1 MWVILAVSDSDK
13 HFDTAIKEYEKRMG
27 GKLKVESVK
36 PSRNGTHEQIIQ
48 KDTDQ
53 ILSLLQKKYP
63 DYSKILLSKDGKSMS
78 TEQFADLLKK
88 NLNVVF
94 VVWWPYGL
102 DEVKLQKHINTKIAF
117 WQMTLQHGLA
127 KLVLL
132 EQLYRVSMIWEG
144 RQYHY

>member
-1 MWVILAVSDSDK
+1 MRVVLSVSDSDK
-13 HFDTAIKEYEKRMG
+13 HFDVAIKEYEKRLG
-27 GKLKVESVK
+27 WKLKVVSVK
-36 PSRNGTHEQIIQ
+36 PTRHWTHDQIIQ
-48 KDTDQ
+48 KDTEQ
-53 ILSLLQKKYP
+53 IISLLQKKYA
-63 DYSKILLSKDGKSMS
+63 DYFKVLLSKDGKTMV

-102 DEVKLQKHINTKIAF
+102 DEVQLQKYIHSKISF
-117 WQMTLQHGLA
+117 GQMTLQHGLA